1 MLSAKRIL
9 SAVWDYG
16 LVTVGTILYCLG
28 WTSFLI
34 PNGIASGGGT
44 GLCTIVYFATGI
56 PVSYSFLVLNAL
68 LLILGFLLL
77 GKGFGFKT
85 IYVILLS
92 TVLFKVLPEFDSLVA
107 HFDERLVVAVVGG
120 IVEACGIGLVLLR
133 GGSSGGTDIA
143 AMIINKYYPVSPGT
157 VYLYSDLF
165 IIASVLLIPGKT
177 VEDMIYGYATM
188 VTFSFMIDALLLGRK
203 SSVQILVFS
212 SKYREVADFII
223 NEMDRGVTAIYA
235 QGWYTKEDSKVLL
248 IVARKTQLHQI
259 TGAIK
264 SIDSKA
270 FVSVSAAT
278 SVYGEGF
285 EEIKTGLKLNNNK
298 QKSDD
303 RIEKNSLDDD

>member
-1 MLSAKRIL
+1 MLTARRFFSVI
-9 SAVWDYG
+9 WDYG
-16 LVTVGTILYCLG
+16 IVTVGTILYCMG

-44 GLCTIVYFATGI
+44 GLCTIIYFATGI
-56 PVSYSFLVLNAL
+56 PVSYSFFVLNAI
-68 LLILGFLLL
+68 LLIAGFLAL

-92 TVLFKVLPEFDSLVA
+92 TVLFKVLPEYECLVA

-120 IVEACGIGLVLLR
+120 IVEAVGIGIVLLR

-143 AMIINKYYPVSPGT
+143 AMIVNKYWPVSPGK

-165 IIASVLLIPGKT
+165 IIASVL
-177 VEDMIYGYATM
+177 MIYGYATM
-188 VTFSFMIDALLLGRK
+188 VTFSFMIDAMLLGRK

-212 SKYREVADFII
+212 SRYQEVADFII
-223 NEMDRGVTAIYA
+223 NEMDRGVTAIYS
-235 QGWYTKEDSKVLL
+235 QGWYSKEDTKVLL

-259 TGAIK
+259 VSAVK
-264 SIDSKA
+264 RIDNKA
-270 FVSVSAAT
+270 FVSVSTAT

-285 EEIKTGLKLNNNK
+285 EEIKTGLHLKP
-298 QKSDD
+298 KSQDNV
-303 RIEKNSLDDD
+303 RA

>member
-1 MLSAKRIL
+1 M
-9 SAVWDYG
+9 
-16 LVTVGTILYCLG
+16 TVGTILYCLG

-303 RIEKNSLDDD
+303 SIEKNSLDDD

>member
-1 MLSAKRIL
+1 MLSAKRVL
-9 SAVWDYG
+9 SVIWDYG
-16 LVTVGTILYCLG
+16 IVTLGTLLYCLG

-56 PVSYSFLVLNAL
+56 PVSYSFFVLNAL
-68 LLILGFLLL
+68 LLILGFIAL

-85 IYVILLS
+85 IYVIILS
-92 TVLFKVLPEFDSLVA
+92 TVLFDILPEYECLVA

-120 IVEACGIGLVLLR
+120 IVEAVGIGIILLR

-143 AMIINKYYPVSPGT
+143 AMIINKYWPVSPGK
-157 VYLYSDLF
+157 VYLYSDLV

-177 VEDMIYGYATM
+177 VEDMIFGYATM
-188 VTFSFMIDALLLGRK
+188 ITFSFMIDAILLGRK

-212 SKYREVADFII
+212 TKYSEVADFII
-223 NEMDRGVTAIYA
+223 NDMDRGVTALYA
-235 QGWYTKEDSKVLL
+235 QGWYSKEDNKVLL

-259 TGAIK
+259 VAAIK
-264 SIDSKA
+264 RIDNKA

-278 SVYGEGF
+278 SVFGEGF
-285 EEIKTGLKLNNNK
+285 EEIKTGLPSKGK
-298 QKSDD
+298 TESK
-303 RIEKNSLDDD
+303 K